1 MSWSYEN
8 LQICLCFALCCV
20 TNAVIHVSGYEGTGV
35 NIVCPYNLNFEHHEK
50 YLCRND
56 CKQDEDVL
64 VKSTEGTKGRY
75 STSDNKE
82 KHTFKVTIS
91 DLSSKDAGKYW
102 CGVSKFGYDTFP
114 AEVSLKVEK
123 EWCCVKT
130 TRINGIVG
138 SPIMMSCPHPPQHQD
153 KRKFLC
159 KGDHRDNCTDLVTG
173 GSRFT
178 LQDDVSSSS
187 FLVRITKLEEGDAG
201 TYWCGSDSKW
211 SPGNYTKIELTVEW
225 CCAKTNN
232 IQGSVSYP
240 LHFYCPYSPQRR
252 HNRKF
257 LCKGDQRS
265 NCTDVLLSQSRFSLQ
280 DYESSSSFS
289 VRITNLEEGD
299 AGTYWCGSDSK
310 WGAGNY
316 TKIELSLEWCCVKT
330 EKMRGIVG
338 HSIALSCP
346 YPPHHWNSKKFLCKG
361 EHNDTCNDVLLNQG
375 RFTLQDNVSSSS
387 FLVKITEL
395 EEDDAG
401 MYWCGSDSKWSAG
414 NYTKIELLVD
424 ASPLKMVAYI
434 VPAVL
439 LVLLVAMFIAYE
451 SKSNGAQARKD
462 KRRRKLEAP
471 EMNCVKPEDSVY
483 KNTSHNDEAADVQE
497 QLYENLVTTN
507 DISSVYM

>member
-1 MSWSYEN
+1 MSWVYEN

-20 TNAVIHVSGYEGTGV
+20 TNAVIHVSGYEGRGV

-75 STSDNKE
+75 SASDNKE
-82 KHTFKVTIS
+82 KHTFNVAIS

-102 CGVSKFGYDTFP
+102 CGVSTFGFDTFP

-138 SPIMMSCPHPPQHQD
+138 SPIMMFCPYPQQHQD

-178 LQDDVSSSS
+178 LQDNVSSSS
-187 FLVRITKLEEGDAG
+187 FLVMITKLEEGDAG

-232 IQGSVSYP
+232 IQGSVGYP
-240 LHFYCPYSPQRR
+240 LHFYCPYSPQRH

-280 DYESSSSFS
+280 DDESSSSFL
-289 VRITNLEEGD
+289 VMITKLEEGD

-316 TKIELSLEWCCVKT
+316 TKIELSLDR
-330 EKMRGIVG
+330 EKLL
-338 HSIALSCP
+338 HSAL
-346 YPPHHWNSKKFLCKG
+346 
-361 EHNDTCNDVLLNQG
+361 
-375 RFTLQDNVSSSS
+375 
-387 FLVKITEL
+387 
-395 EEDDAG
+395 
-401 MYWCGSDSKWSAG
+401 
-414 NYTKIELLVD
+414 
-424 ASPLKMVAYI
+424 
-434 VPAVL
+434 
-439 LVLLVAMFIAYE
+439 
-451 SKSNGAQARKD
+451 
-462 KRRRKLEAP
+462 
-471 EMNCVKPEDSVY
+471 
-483 KNTSHNDEAADVQE
+483 
-497 QLYENLVTTN
+497 
-507 DISSVYM
+507 